1 MISFEEIGL
10 ASLFAAYKPS
20 DAENSE
26 RMIDIS
32 TPIVTEFQN
41 TQAYVIFYECV
52 KELLVKIRCSECGAP
67 MVATPREVGSALIVD
82 FGCSCG
88 GKLRWES
95 QPRIVTRTGKFVG
108 NVLTVASTFLK

>member
-1 MISFEEIGL
+1 MIRFEEMGL

-20 DAENSE
+20 DAENSA

-52 KELLVKIRCSECGAP
+52 KELLVNISLSGL
-67 MVATPREVGSALIVD
+67 TID
-82 FGCSCG
+82 
-88 GKLRWES
+88 ES
-95 QPRIVTRTGKFVG
+95 HT
-108 NVLTVASTFLK
+108 LSFLEDIPS